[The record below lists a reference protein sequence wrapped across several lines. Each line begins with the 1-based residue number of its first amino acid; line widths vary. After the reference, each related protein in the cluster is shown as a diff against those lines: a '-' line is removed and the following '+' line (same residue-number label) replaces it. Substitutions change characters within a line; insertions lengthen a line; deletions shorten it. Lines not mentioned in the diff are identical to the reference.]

1 MEVTQREIEMIA
13 VTLDT
18 HLAQGLAFHEPVGS
32 HENLRQ
38 GYPASAQRAVPTKK
52 VRRSRA
58 PLHTGRVRSE
68 FTSARSRRRRR
79 FRLLCEAALLV
90 AGVAGGL
97 VLALLVRGG
106 SSLRPGSAST
116 SIASSQ
122 PPVTPPT
129 PMPALPSLPIMAV
142 PSQWP
147 ISPPLAPPA
156 RPQHPPPPPSARP
169 SPPPLSQP
177 ATLPPGS
184 VSWTCEA
191 NVNYRGSCASQ
202 ACPAPNVANR
212 TDCENL
218 CVAEPSC
225 AALVYNAY
233 EQCFL
238 KTEVGEPTPDDEVH
252 QTVSCRKVV
261 DGVTRRP
268 SRLAPVAGGRRGFGR
283 ARGSSTRSGGRGRGL
298 AARSAA
304 HLPTRGT

>member
-1 MEVTQREIEMIA
+1 MSRARFNRMTGGDLDESEDASSMEVTQREIEMIA

-218 CVAEPSC
+218 
-225 AALVYNAY
+225 
-233 EQCFL
+233 
-238 KTEVGEPTPDDEVH
+238 
-252 QTVSCRKVV
+252 
-261 DGVTRRP
+261 
-268 SRLAPVAGGRRGFGR
+268 
-283 ARGSSTRSGGRGRGL
+283 
-298 AARSAA
+298 
-304 HLPTRGT
+304 